1 MRITVQTIE
10 SVTGLFDNCLACLR
24 KQPAVHVPAEL
35 NRAVR
40 DQFMPY
46 IVNFFDFYHYASITD
61 MSAVADLGVYMDNYE
76 E

>member
-1 MRITVQTIE
+1 MEVLGNL
-10 SVTGLFDNCLACLR
+10 TGCYDHCLSCIR
-24 KQPAVHVPAEL
+24 KLPAVHVPAEL

-46 IVNFFDFYHYASITD
+46 IMNFFDFYHYASITD